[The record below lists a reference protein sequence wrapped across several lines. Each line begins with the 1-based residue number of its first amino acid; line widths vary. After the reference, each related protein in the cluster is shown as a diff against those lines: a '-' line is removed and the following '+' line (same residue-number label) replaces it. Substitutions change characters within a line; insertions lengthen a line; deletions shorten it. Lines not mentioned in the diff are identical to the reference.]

1 MQRSLRFAPLEALR
15 RIVGGANMT
24 TPGGA
29 GTRYRYNFLRARQRT
44 GFSHRVGVPHH
55 TGLRPFFLLLFTGV
69 RGMGILRSSHTR
81 SSEKFVRFIGALE
94 HTLLWS
100 TYIAL
105 RQEYGAF
112 VT

>member
-1 MQRSLRFAPLEALR
+1 MSYLRELR
-15 RIVGGANMT
+15 
-24 TPGGA
+24 
-29 GTRYRYNFLRARQRT
+29 
-44 GFSHRVGVPHH
+44 
-55 TGLRPFFLLLFTGV
+55 LL
-69 RGMGILRSSHTR
+69 GILRSSHTR

-105 RQEYGAF
+105 RHEYGAF